1 MMTMAETRT
10 DDRGTVKMS
19 REVKRIWDMI
29 AAARQETRDACLK
42 AVGQAVLADMRK
54 KGELP

>member
-1 MMTMAETRT
+1 MEETRI

-19 REVKRIWDMI
+19 REVKRIWDVI
-29 AAARQETRDACLK
+29 AAARQKPRDEVLLEA
-42 AVGQAVLADMRK
+42 GRAVLADMRK